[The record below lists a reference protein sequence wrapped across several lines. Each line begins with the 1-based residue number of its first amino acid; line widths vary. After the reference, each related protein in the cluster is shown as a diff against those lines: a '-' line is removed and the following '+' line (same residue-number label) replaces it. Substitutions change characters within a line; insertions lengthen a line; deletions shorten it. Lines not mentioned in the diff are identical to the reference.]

1 MKDAGTINITAE
13 PQINPDVC
21 RFRTDYELY
30 DGVINCTSPEMA
42 EGSRLLEALFEIAG
56 VSKVMVAGNIV
67 TVVKSTDDQWQ
78 DIGKKIGAVMREK
91 ISAGGDLIS
100 GEIKNKKPAID
111 EKLRE
116 KIRKVFDEE
125 INPGIAAHGGSVE
138 LVDLQETT
146 VYLTMRGGCQGC
158 ASAAHT
164 LKYGI
169 EQILRSRVPEITEIV
184 DVTDHAS
191 GQNPYLKAPAK

>member
-1 MKDAGTINITAE
+1 MKDAGSINITAE
-13 PQINPDVC
+13 PQIDPDVC

-30 DGVINCTSPEMA
+30 DGVVNCTGPEMA
-42 EGSRLLEALFEIAG
+42 EGSPLLEALFEVAG
-56 VSKVMVAGNIV
+56 VRKVMVADNIV
-67 TVVKSTDDQWQ
+67 TVMKSTDDQWQ

-111 EKLRE
+111 EKLRD
-116 KIRKVFDEE
+116 KIQKVFDEE

-138 LVDLQETT
+138 LVDLQGTT

-169 EQILRSRVPEITEIV
+169 EKILRSRVPEITEIV

-191 GQNPYLKAPAK
+191 GQDPYFQAPDK